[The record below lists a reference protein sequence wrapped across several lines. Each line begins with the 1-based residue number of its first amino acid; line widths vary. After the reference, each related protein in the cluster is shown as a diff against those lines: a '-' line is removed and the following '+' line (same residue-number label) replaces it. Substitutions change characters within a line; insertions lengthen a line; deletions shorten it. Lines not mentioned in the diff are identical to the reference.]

1 MDFVVIEDQQLLR
14 EILNNTLIEAGFN
27 VQAFESAEDFYAQDM
42 SLNNVQMAIVD
53 ITLPGM
59 SGLELSRQ
67 LRQAWPH
74 LGIIILSMHKG
85 IDKKLQGYAA
95 GADFYLTKPIEN
107 QELVATCKALIKRVS
122 PNLTTDDTV
131 LEFDPIKQK
140 LTNNQ
145 KVSESLS
152 YKEARTLNAFLHAQ
166 KYQLEYWQLLELNQL
181 ELDEKGRKQ
190 LEVMISRLRHKLEK
204 LIDTP
209 HTIKSIRGYG
219 YQLLVAITQAT

>member
-1 MDFVVIEDQQLLR
+1 MNFVVIEDQQLLR
-14 EILNNTLIEAGFN
+14 EILNNSLIEAGFN
-27 VQAFESAEDFYAQDM
+27 VWAFESAEDFYEQDI
-42 SLNNVQMAIVD
+42 SLNDFQVAVVD

-74 LGIIILSMHKG
+74 LGIIILTMHKG
-85 IDKKLQGYAA
+85 IDKKLQGYDA

-122 PNLTTDDTV
+122 PYLSADDTS
-131 LEFDPIKQK
+131 LKFDPIKQK
-140 LTNNQ
+140 LSNNQ
-145 KVSESLS
+145 QVSESLS

-166 KYQLEYWQLLELNQL
+166 KYELEYWQLLELNQL
-181 ELDEKGRKQ
+181 DLDEKGRKQ
-190 LEVMISRLRHKLEK
+190 LEVMMSRLRQKLAK

-219 YQLLVAITQAT
+219 YQLLVAITQAN